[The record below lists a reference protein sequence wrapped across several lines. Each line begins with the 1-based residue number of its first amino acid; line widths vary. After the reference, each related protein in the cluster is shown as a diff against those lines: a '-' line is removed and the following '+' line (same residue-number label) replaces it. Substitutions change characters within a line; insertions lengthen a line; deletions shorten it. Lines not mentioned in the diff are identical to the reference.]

1 MSTYPAFRG
10 RHSQQQSAELLPL
23 AVPAMVIA
31 SVMLIGALV
40 RLSVVSG
47 WARDYGPGLVYFALI
62 VYLALVLRM
71 LWWGVTL
78 WGTRL
83 VYERN
88 GMS

>member
-1 MSTYPAFRG
+1 M
-10 RHSQQQSAELLPL
+10 
-23 AVPAMVIA
+23 
-31 SVMLIGALV
+31 